1 MAFPHPL
8 CGIDLFYKFSIRC
21 VSDVHDGK
29 GQEIK
34 ILDRIQHS
42 GVFNRCEQRV
52 LAGIR
57 GIGRLIQLPEVFKF

>member
-1 MAFPHPL
+1 MAFPYPL
-8 CGIDLFYKFSIRC
+8 RGIDLLYEFSIRC
-21 VSDVHDGK
+21 VGDVDDGK

-34 ILDRIQHS
+34 ILDRIQRS

-57 GIGRLIQLPEVFKF
+57 GIGRLIQLPEVF